1 MKKYLTIVI
10 EYEGDTPPITGFGQ
24 QLLGCDV
31 TGLALGNEIA
41 RSFELQEKIEESNG
55 LCDELAQFIYS
66 IEDLLDFNK
75 ERNELLLRYE
85 QERR

>member
-1 MKKYLTIVI
+1 MYTLEDETIYLR
-10 EYEGDTPPITGFGQ
+10 
-24 QLLGCDV
+24 
-31 TGLALGNEIA
+31 A
-41 RSFELQEKIEESNG
+41 RIKSLQEKIEESNK

-66 IEDLLDFNK
+66 MEDLLDFNK

>member
-1 MKKYLTIVI
+1 MSSDAEYILRSVQKEMYTLEDETIYL
-10 EYEGDTPPITGFGQ
+10 
-24 QLLGCDV
+24 
-31 TGLALGNEIA
+31 
-41 RSFELQEKIEESNG
+41 RSRIKSLEEKIEASNK

-66 IEDLLDFNK
+66 IEDLLDFSN

>member
-1 MKKYLTIVI
+1 MSSDAEYILRSVQKEMYTLEDEIIYL
-10 EYEGDTPPITGFGQ
+10 
-24 QLLGCDV
+24 
-31 TGLALGNEIA
+31 
-41 RSFELQEKIEESNG
+41 RSRIKSLEEKIEASNK

-66 IEDLLDFNK
+66 MEDLLDFNN

>member
-1 MKKYLTIVI
+1 MSSDAEYILRSVQKEMYTLEDETIYL
-10 EYEGDTPPITGFGQ
+10 
-24 QLLGCDV
+24 
-31 TGLALGNEIA
+31 
-41 RSFELQEKIEESNG
+41 RSRIKSLEEKIEASNK

-66 IEDLLDFNK
+66 MEDLLDFNN

>member
-1 MKKYLTIVI
+1 MSSDAEYILRSVQKEMYTLEDETIYL
-10 EYEGDTPPITGFGQ
+10 
-24 QLLGCDV
+24 
-31 TGLALGNEIA
+31 
-41 RSFELQEKIEESNG
+41 RSRIKSLEEKIEASNK

-66 IEDLLDFNK
+66 IEDLLDFNN

>member
-1 MKKYLTIVI
+1 MEYLMSSDAEYILRSVQKEMYTLEDETI
-10 EYEGDTPPITGFGQ
+10 Y
-24 QLLGCDV
+24 L
-31 TGLALGNEIA
+31 
-41 RSFELQEKIEESNG
+41 RSRIKSLEEKIEASNK

-66 IEDLLDFNK
+66 MEDLLDFNN

>member
-1 MKKYLTIVI
+1 MEYLMSSDAEYILRSVQKEMYTLEDETI
-10 EYEGDTPPITGFGQ
+10 Y
-24 QLLGCDV
+24 L
-31 TGLALGNEIA
+31 
-41 RSFELQEKIEESNG
+41 RSRIKSLEEKIEASNK

-66 IEDLLDFNK
+66 IEDLLDFNN

>member
-1 MKKYLTIVI
+1 MSEDSEYVLRSVQREMYTLEDETIYLR
-10 EYEGDTPPITGFGQ
+10 
-24 QLLGCDV
+24 
-31 TGLALGNEIA
+31 A
-41 RSFELQEKIEESNG
+41 RIKSLQEKIEESNK

-66 IEDLLDFNK
+66 MEDLLDFNK

>member
-1 MKKYLTIVI
+1 MAKQKI
-10 EYEGDTPPITGFGQ
+10 EIQ
-24 QLLGCDV
+24 HKINILKVQK
-31 TGLALGNEIA
+31 
-41 RSFELQEKIEESNG
+41 EKIEESNG

>member
-1 MKKYLTIVI
+1 MSNDAEYILQSVQREMYTLEDKTIYL
-10 EYEGDTPPITGFGQ
+10 
-24 QLLGCDV
+24 
-31 TGLALGNEIA
+31 
-41 RSFELQEKIEESNG
+41 RSHIKFLEEKINASNK

-75 ERNELLLRYE
+75 ERNDLLLRYE

>member
-1 MKKYLTIVI
+1 MSEDSEYILRSVQREMYTLEDEAIYL
-10 EYEGDTPPITGFGQ
+10 
-24 QLLGCDV
+24 
-31 TGLALGNEIA
+31 
-41 RSFELQEKIEESNG
+41 RSRIKSLEEKIEASNK

-66 IEDLLDFNK
+66 IEDLLDFNN

>member
-1 MKKYLTIVI
+1 MMSEDSEYILRSVQREMYNLEDETIYLRAHIK
-10 EYEGDTPPITGFGQ
+10 
-24 QLLGCDV
+24 
-31 TGLALGNEIA
+31 
-41 RSFELQEKIEESNG
+41 SLQEKIEESNG
-55 LCDELAQFIYS
+55 LCDDLAQFIYS